1 MRHTCLLPNVISYKC
16 TISACEKVWQC
27 QHALSLFAKTIDF
40 LPNAATYR
48 SAISACVKG
57 LLVDMKHIVLLPV
70 VISYMYAFSA
80 CAKGWQWQHA
90 PGLLVAM

>member
-1 MRHTCLLPNVISYKC
+1 M
-16 TISACEKVWQC
+16 SARSKPFCEDN
-27 QHALSLFAKTIDF
+27 DF